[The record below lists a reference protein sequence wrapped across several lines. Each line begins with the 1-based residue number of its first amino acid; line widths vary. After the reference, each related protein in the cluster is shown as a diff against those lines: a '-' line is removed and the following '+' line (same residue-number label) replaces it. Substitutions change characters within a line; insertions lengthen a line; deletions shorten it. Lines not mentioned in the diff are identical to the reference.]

1 MHATKMERQFTRTRS
16 YKIAHSGNYTVSS
29 HKYLPS
35 VAVLKQKAD
44 IHLGIDARLILP
56 ISFLMTLQR

>member
-1 MHATKMERQFTRTRS
+1 MHATKTERQFTRTRS

-35 VAVLKQKAD
+35 VESKKAD
-44 IHLGIDARLILP
+44 IHLGIDARLH
-56 ISFLMTLQR
+56 FL